1 MAKTTAIE
9 IPAINIQEIQLTLIG
24 DSSLICHRWSEKAK
38 QEMRDK
44 QMKKAQK
51 AKEAKDPDKL
61 FQESLYPMPRSKP
74 TKYGFP
80 AIAFKAAAVG
90 ACRSIDG
97 LNMTTARTVFHVVGE
112 LVPIYGEPSIREDM
126 VRIGQ
131 GTADIRYRGEFK
143 KWHTILNITYN
154 ADVFS
159 PEQLLNLFQI
169 AGYAQGIGEWRPEK
183 NGSHGM
189 FHIATEK
196 DIKDYGIKA

>member
-9 IPAINIQEIQLTLIG
+9 IPAINIEEIQLTLIG
-24 DSSLICHRWSEKAK
+24 ISSLICHRWSEKAK

-51 AKEAKDPDKL
+51 AKEAKNPEQL
-61 FQESLYPMPRSKP
+61 FKDSLYPMPKGKP

-112 LVPIYGEPSIREDM
+112 LVPIHGEATMREDM

-131 GTADIRYRGEFK
+131 GTADLRYRGEFK
-143 KWHTILNITYN
+143 QWYATLNVSYN

-159 PEQLLNLFQI
+159 AEQLLNLFQI

-196 DIKDYGIKA
+196 DIKDYGIKS